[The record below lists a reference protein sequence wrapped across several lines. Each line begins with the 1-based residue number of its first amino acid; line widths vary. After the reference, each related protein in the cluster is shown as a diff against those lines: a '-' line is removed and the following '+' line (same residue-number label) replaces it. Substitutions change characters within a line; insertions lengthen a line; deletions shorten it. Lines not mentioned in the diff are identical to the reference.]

1 MSIFGLPGM
10 RSYQCNCGGH
20 GKQHVHAVCSND
32 IAYNRGA
39 FRDRVLTSS
48 ICEAQPDRHS
58 TSSLLATSLTDA
70 IAGSI
75 LGLMIGDAL
84 AAPLHWIY
92 TWSAAAS
99 FKEAHF
105 GGKLR
110 GFATTPAAAQSDHPD
125 SHKYFSRCNPAAEPF
140 PSIFGDTAKAAA
152 AWSTPGTPY
161 HGTLPAGDN
170 TLTARLVALTSK
182 GIAEHQGF
190 DANAYAAAYARML
203 LEGRA
208 SGENNDTWVDE
219 SHRVFFR
226 NVAKG
231 AAPAEAGL
239 DDCCL
244 TGLALSLP
252 CNLAYLAN
260 RDAADL
266 ACRAQLQLTHK
277 SEDMLAQVAMMGDLM
292 KHMAA
297 ALAVAEQTRQGAAQ
311 PADHRDAA
319 AATQARA
326 DIAGAV
332 DALASLRAFARAFSN
347 GKVELGPVQE
357 RLDSRLF
364 KAAAAGAAPTAG
376 DAAGAARSTPAG
388 DAAGGTHAVTAKD
401 GDAGTGADA
410 DEDALWQGD
419 EVAFHGGGPTGDSP
433 VFSLR

>member
-1 MSIFGLPGM
+1 MP
-10 RSYQCNCGGH
+10 SYECNCGGR
-20 GKQHVHAVCSND
+20 GEKHVHGVSSND
-32 IAYNRGA
+32 VAYKRGA
-39 FRDRVLTSS
+39 FRDRLVTSADCTPPS
-48 ICEAQPDRHS
+48 RSCTAA
-58 TSSLLATSLTDA
+58 TLLATSLADA
-70 IAGSI
+70 ISGSI

-84 AAPLHWIY
+84 ASPLHWIY
-92 TWSAAAS
+92 TWSAAPS
-99 FKEAHF
+99 FKEHF

-110 GFATTPAAAQSDHPD
+110 GYATTPAAAQAAHPD

-140 PSIFGDTAKAAA
+140 PSIFGDGATAAA
-152 AWSTPGTPY
+152 AWGTPGMPY
-161 HGTLPAGDN
+161 HGALPAGDN
-170 TLTARLVALTSK
+170 TLTARLVALASK

-190 DANAYAAAYARML
+190 DANAYAAAYTRLL

-226 NVAKG
+226 NVARG

-277 SEDMLAQVAMMGDLM
+277 SEDMLGQVAMMGDLM
-292 KHMAA
+292 RHMAA
-297 ALAVAEQTRQGAAQ
+297 ALAVANAAMQPAGAAQ
-311 PADHRDAA
+311 PSAGDGIAEAA
-319 AATQARA
+319 AQNLA
-326 DIAGAV
+326 DVAGAV

-347 GKVELGPVQE
+347 GKVELGPLQD
-357 RLDSRLF
+357 RLDSRLY
-364 KAAAAGAAPTAG
+364 KSTVGATVTASGSTGPAAAEHAAG
-376 DAAGAARSTPAG
+376 DARC
-388 DAAGGTHAVTAKD
+388 DAD
-401 GDAGTGADA
+401 CEA